1 MGERFVQVAFNLPLP
16 GSFTYT
22 VPDGLECPLGA
33 RVIASFG
40 KRSIAGFVVATDVE
54 PPAGIP
60 TIKAIT
66 RVVAAEPLFDPGYLE
81 LAEWMARMY
90 FSSLGESLAAMI
102 PGGRRETEAP
112 SLPTDESGF
121 GKRDLTLSAE
131 QVHALD
137 TICAQQSGRF
147 YVHGIT
153 GSGKTEV
160 FLRTAART
168 LEEGRSVIYLVPEI
182 SLTHQL
188 VRTIRDRFD
197 ESAAVI
203 HSRLTPSQRLKE
215 WMRIRRGEAR
225 FVIGARSAVF
235 APVTDL
241 GLVVLDEEHEGSYKS
256 GSSPR
261 YHARQVAL
269 KRCSDAGARLVMGSA
284 TPSVEAWYLMRE
296 SVLTR
301 LTLSERLSGGA
312 MPAVRIVDLKGRRQ
326 SISKPLF
333 ERIVEVHKE
342 GRQSILF
349 LNRRGFGHFFHCRS
363 CGFQMTCKR
372 CSVSMT
378 FHKGRGRMI
387 CHYCGYQTQPVESC
401 PECGSVDV
409 GFGGFGTEQVEEELA
424 SRLPGL
430 RIERVDTDSIRRK
443 GALESVIQRFHD
455 GEIDILLGTQMV
467 AKGLNFPGVK
477 LVGILLADAGLHVPD
492 FRAAE
497 RVFSLIVQVSGRAGR
512 FVPDGEVVVQTLRPT
527 HDTIERAAAADIDGF
542 YQGEI
547 DVRRQL
553 EFPPFSRLFRL
564 VFRSKYRERAEQA
577 AAEFRA
583 ALPAE
588 LTSIAR
594 VLGPSECLLSVIA
607 GNHRRHLILQTK
619 EFDRAH
625 HLLSRVLHQF
635 EAPRGVHI
643 EVDVDPASVM

>member
-1 MGERFVQVAFNLPLP
+1 MGERFVQVAFNLPIP

-22 VPDGLECPLGA
+22 VPDGVECPLGA

-40 KRSIAGFVVATDVE
+40 KRSIAGFVVATDGE
-54 PPAGIP
+54 PPAGVP
-60 TIKAIT
+60 TIKAVT
-66 RVVAAEPLFDPGYLE
+66 RVVASEPLFDAGYLE
-81 LAEWMARMY
+81 LAEWMAKMY

-121 GKRDLTLSAE
+121 GPRDLTLSAE
-131 QVHALD
+131 QVRALD
-137 TICAQQSGRF
+137 TICGQQSGRF

-296 SVLTR
+296 GVLTR

-312 MPAVRIVDLKGRRQ
+312 MPVVRIVDLKGQRR
-326 SISKPLF
+326 SISTPLF
-333 ERIVEVHKE
+333 KRIVEVHKE

-363 CGFQMTCKR
+363 CGFQMTCRR

-378 FHKGRGRMI
+378 FHKGRGRML
-387 CHYCGYQTQPVESC
+387 CHYCGYQTQPVETC

-424 SRLPGL
+424 ARLPGL

-527 HDTIERAAAADIDGF
+527 HDTIERAASADIDGF

-577 AAEFRA
+577 AAGFRA

-588 LTSIAR
+588 LTSVAR

-619 EFDRAH
+619 EFDRVH
-625 HLLSRVLHQF
+625 HLLSRVLHRF

-643 EVDVDPASVM
+643 EVDVDPASVL

>member
-1 MGERFVQVAFNLPLP
+1 MRYVQVAFNLPLP
-16 GSFTYT
+16 GSFTYS
-22 VPDGLECPLGA
+22 VPDDVECPLGSRIVA
-33 RVIASFG
+33 PFG
-40 KRSIAGFVVATDVE
+40 RRSLSGFVVAVDAA
-54 PPAGIP
+54 PPAGVP
-60 TIKAIT
+60 TIKSIT
-66 RVVAAEPLFDPGYLE
+66 RVVAGAPLFDGGYLD
-81 LAEWMARMY
+81 LAEWVARMY

-102 PGGRRETEAP
+102 PGGRRETASP
-112 SLPTDESGF
+112 TLPTDESGF
-121 GKRDLTLSAE
+121 GGRDITLSRE
-131 QVHALD
+131 QEEALE
-137 TICAQQSGRF
+137 TICRSKGGRF
-147 YVHGIT
+147 YVYGIT

-160 FLRTAART
+160 FLRTAAVT
-168 LEEGRSVIYLVPEI
+168 LSEGRSVIYLVPEI

-235 APVTDL
+235 APVRDL

-269 KRCSDAGARLVMGSA
+269 KRCSDSGARLVMGSA
-284 TPSVEAWYLMRE
+284 TPSVEAWHLMAQGR
-296 SVLTR
+296 LTR

-312 MPAVRIVDLKGRRQ
+312 MPAVRIVDLKGQRQ
-326 SISKPLF
+326 SISKQLF
-333 ERIVEVHKE
+333 ARIVDVHKE
-342 GRQSILF
+342 GRQTILF

-378 FHKGRGRMI
+378 YHKGRGHML
-387 CHYCGYQTQPVESC
+387 CHYCGYRTAPVEVC

-409 GFGGFGTEQVEEELA
+409 GFGGFGTEQIEEELA
-424 SRLPGL
+424 ARLPNL
-430 RIERVDTDSIRRK
+430 RIKRVDTDSIRRK
-443 GALESVIQRFHD
+443 GALEEVIQEFHD

-477 LVGILLADAGLHVPD
+477 LVGILLADAGLHIPD

-512 FVPDGEVVVQTLRPT
+512 FVPDGEVIVQTLRPS

-542 YQGEI
+542 YSGELA
-547 DVRRQL
+547 VRRQL

-564 VFRSKYRERAEQA
+564 VFRSKYRDRAEIA
-577 AAEFRA
+577 AASFRS
-583 ALPAE
+583 ALPPA
-588 LTSIAR
+588 LTSICR

-607 GNHRRHLILQTK
+607 GNHRRHLILQTRD
-619 EFDRAH
+619 FDRAH
-625 HLLSRVLHQF
+625 HSLEDVLHRF
-635 EAPRGVHI
+635 DVPRGVHL
-643 EVDVDPASVM
+643 EVDVDPVSIM